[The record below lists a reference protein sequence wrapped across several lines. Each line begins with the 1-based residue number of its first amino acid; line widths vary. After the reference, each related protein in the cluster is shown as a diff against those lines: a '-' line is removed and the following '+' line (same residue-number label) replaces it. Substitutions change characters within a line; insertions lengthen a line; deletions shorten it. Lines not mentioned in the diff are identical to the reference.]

1 MQQQASVVW
10 KGSIKNGGGEIS
22 TASGAVKNIPYSYG
36 TRFEQVRGT
45 NPEELIGA
53 AHASCFT
60 MALSGALTK
69 KGFEINKIITQ
80 AQIFTELDGDVL
92 TLTASH
98 LRVEADVPDL
108 SESQLKSFAEEVKVS
123 CPISRALNLQ
133 ISVETKL
140 LNSKQDIFI
149 EHMI

>member
-1 MQQQASVVW
+1 MQQQASVIW
-10 KGSIKNGGGEIS
+10 KGSIKTGGGDIS
-22 TASGAVKNIPYSYG
+22 TGSGAIKNMPYSYG
-36 TRFEQVRGT
+36 TRFEQVRGA

-60 MALSGALTK
+60 MALTATLTK

-80 AQIFTELDGDVL
+80 AQIFAEMNGDALVVR
-92 TLTASH
+92 ASH

-108 SESQLKSFAEEVKVS
+108 TEFQLKTFADEVKVS

-133 ISVETKL
+133 ISVDTKL
-140 LNSKQDIFI
+140 LNGKQDIFI